1 MTTEKR
7 EGYVFFLAVLP
18 VYREACIRTLLERHG
33 DEIQLYA
40 GDAQLDATVRTG
52 ISEGYF
58 RPVRNIPL
66 LGNRLLLQCGGLRSA
81 LRSDVCVIDL
91 NPRSLSAW
99 VIALMRKAG
108 GRRTLAWG
116 HLHPRSGASSR
127 TAPLR
132 RLLRKI
138 TAGTILYG
146 YDSVAFARRELPGK
160 PVWVAPNSLYSE
172 SDILASQSHDRR
184 RIVYVGRL
192 EAAKNVQILVE
203 GFARSKLRYEGY
215 TLDIVGFG
223 SLEADLRRQAEDLEV
238 TDFVNIH
245 GRIDCVDELAK
256 IYSDAA
262 FSVSPGYVGLSV
274 TQSLGFGVPML
285 YAETATHSPEIE
297 LARFGAMKAF
307 APNTATGLGDAMA
320 LYAREIREN
329 LIDRHE
335 LAARVRAFY
344 SAEAMA
350 AGLWSALCDVEIPLA
365 EDGWPIEE
373 HA

>member
-1 MTTEKR
+1 M
-7 EGYVFFLAVLP
+7 
-18 VYREACIRTLLERHG
+18 
-33 DEIQLYA
+33 
-40 GDAQLDATVRTG
+40 
-52 ISEGYF
+52 
-58 RPVRNIPL
+58 
-66 LGNRLLLQCGGLRSA
+66 
-81 LRSDVCVIDL
+81 
-91 NPRSLSAW
+91 
-99 VIALMRKAG
+99 
-108 GRRTLAWG
+108 GR
-116 HLHPRSGASSR
+116 
-127 TAPLR
+127 
-132 RLLRKI
+132 
-138 TAGTILYG
+138 
-146 YDSVAFARRELPGK
+146 
-160 PVWVAPNSLYSE
+160 PNSLYSE

-238 TDFVNIH
+238 TDFVNTIH

-307 APNTATGLGDAMA
+307 APNTATAASAMQWLFMLGR
-320 LYAREIREN
+320 LERT
-329 LIDRHE
+329 
-335 LAARVRAFY
+335 
-344 SAEAMA
+344 
-350 AGLWSALCDVEIPLA
+350 
-365 EDGWPIEE
+365 
-373 HA
+373 